1 MRLSLNKRILIAG
14 SGAIGSFYGGLMV
27 KAGYDVELYA
37 RGAHL
42 AAMQS
47 AGKLLVD
54 SADLGYLEIPVK
66 AVAKPKGI
74 YDIIFLC
81 VKSQG
86 TAEMAAELK
95 PNLAEDGCIV
105 SFQNGVENPD
115 ILASIFGEE
124 RVIGA
129 SLFIGLSIKTPGKVT
144 DAGSGHC
151 IYGHWC
157 EASKKFLPYLK
168 DIFEKSGINAKASED
183 IRHILW
189 SKLIWNVG
197 FNPLSALLTSTCG
210 PMVESDIIKPLMVE
224 MMKEVVAAAEMH
236 GVIIPEDEWRK
247 KLTVY
252 HYDFKTSMLQDVEH
266 LRTPEIDGI
275 LGPVIRT
282 HESNGKKAPYCE
294 TIYRTLEFKYG
305 KHFIYCPKLT
315 VDAVVRRGDEILLI
329 ERKNEPHGW
338 ALPGGFVDYGETVE
352 LAAERELFE
361 ETGIKASGM
370 TMLGV
375 YSDPERDKRG
385 HTVSVVYHTDTDQSP
400 KAGDDAKNAV
410 FFKINDLP
418 DNIVFDHQ
426 TIIKDYLVKSHI

>member
-1 MRLSLNKRILIAG
+1 MSSDKRILIAG
-14 SGAIGSFYGGLMV
+14 SGAIGSFYGGLMA
-27 KAGYDVELYA
+27 KAGYNVDFYA

-42 AAMQS
+42 AAMQET
-47 AGKLLVD
+47 GKLIID
-54 SADLGYLEIPVK
+54 SHKLGEMVLGVN
-66 AVAKPKGI
+66 AVAKPEGV

-95 PNLAEDGCIV
+95 DSLASDGCIV

-115 ILASIFGEE
+115 ILANIFGEE

-129 SLFIGLSIKTPGKVT
+129 SLFVGLSITAPGKVT
-144 DAGSGHC
+144 HAGSGNC
-151 IYGHWC
+151 IYGEWC
-157 EASKKFLPYLK
+157 KASKKFIPALQE
-168 DIFEKSGINAKASED
+168 IFDKSGIDAEASD
-183 IRHILW
+183 NIRHVLW
-189 SKLIWNVG
+189 GKLVWNAA

-210 PMVESDIIKPLMVE
+210 PMVESDVINPLMVNIV
-224 MMKEVVAAAEMH
+224 KEVVAAAAMH
-236 GVIIPEDEWRK
+236 GVTITEEEWRK

-282 HESNGKKAPYCE
+282 HEANGKTAPYCD

-305 KHFIYCPKLT
+305 RRFIYCPKLT
-315 VDAVVRRGDEILLI
+315 VDAIVRRGDEILLI

-352 LAAERELFE
+352 HAASRELLE
-361 ETGIKASGM
+361 ETGIRASDM
-370 TMLGV
+370 KMLGV

-385 HTVSVVYHTDTDQSP
+385 HTVSVVYYTDTDQTP
-400 KAGDDAKNAV
+400 KAGDDAKNAA
-410 FFKINDLP
+410 FFKIDELP
-418 DNIVFDHQ
+418 ADIVFDHRK
-426 TIIKDYLVKSHI
+426 IINDYLIKF